1 MMVGTGKETLMQ
13 YYSVAKENVDGILW
27 SIAML
32 HSALMLPLP
41 INTPGWRSKRYM

>member
-1 MMVGTGKETLMQ
+1 MVGTGKETLIQ

-41 INTPGWRSKRYM
+41 INTPGWRSKR